1 MSSSGRDGSDR
12 PYGADRSA
20 KTVQEALQA
29 FWNARYATEEFVY
42 GTAPNEFLIQVT
54 PRLAPN
60 SRVLCIADGEG
71 RNSVWLAQQGHCV
84 TALDVAAEGMA
95 KAAQLARAAAVELQT
110 VVADVTKY
118 DFGRS
123 CWDAVVSIFLHLPAT
138 ARRAVHGRC
147 VEALVPGGLFV
158 YEAYGPEQL
167 GRGTGGP
174 PEPHLLH
181 PLEEVLADFAGCGI
195 EHRFSGVRHVS
206 EGRLHRG
213 DGAVVQVLAR
223 KLQ

>member
-1 MSSSGRDGSDR
+1 MSSPGRDGPER
-12 PYGADRSA
+12 PYSADRSA
-20 KTVQEALQA
+20 TNVQPALQA

-42 GTAPNEFLIQVT
+42 GTAPNDFLIQVA
-54 PRLAPN
+54 PRVAPR
-60 SRVLCIADGEG
+60 SRVLCVADGEG
-71 RNSVWLAQQGHCV
+71 RNSVWLAQQGHRV
-84 TALDVAAEGMA
+84 TALDVAAKGMA

-118 DFGRS
+118 DFGRG

-138 ARRAVHGRC
+138 ARRAVHRRC
-147 VEALVPGGLFV
+147 IEALVPGGLFV

-181 PLEEVLADFAGCGI
+181 PLAEVLADCAGCII
-195 EHRFSGVRHVS
+195 EHRASLVRHIA

-213 DGAVVQVLAR
+213 DGAVIQLLAR
-223 KLQ
+223 KPR